1 MRWGKRLL
9 IGTASVLVVLA
20 AVPGILLGTDTGL
33 QIIKGTLEKTVPGLK
48 IESLSGSAFSLKAD
62 NLQYTAPGLTFRG
75 NVSWS
80 LNASKLLS
88 RRVDLNAF
96 ELSEA
101 TLRIRTQEMASS
113 ASTPVP
119 KSPTQKLDKTQTSR
133 FKTPIAVIVKR
144 VAIKNLQADID
155 GNLVNVGLLQTQ
167 AVWTQ
172 SRIDIDS
179 VLLRDSSFQSAETPP
194 SDESIGSALKRTF
207 SEVIVPTIPAIEL
220 PLDLNLKRFELSNFT
235 IKGNPDQTV
244 DSVTFALTAQNGAV
258 ALENIA
264 ARAIGAELTGAV
276 TLGLDARHEMTLD
289 LNLSALV
296 AREAIPTGVLP
307 TIAEPT
313 TEEIENFYERLKDV
327 RAERLKAAQE
337 RRAKR
342 RAQGIEPR
350 KQVDAKTL
358 TREEKRELRRKAQA
372 RLKRRIERWRDS
384 VRGLLPKPEPQ
395 PPVTINLTL
404 SGQGS
409 LNDTLSLSGRIENV
423 PGVQGASFVLTASP
437 TKLGLPLSAEIRA
450 DKVEISGAIVNAVDV
465 NLSGKAVDYALNATA
480 KALYPVDEKHSVT
493 ADVVIRG
500 KGSEVASHLTDFSI
514 LSNVGRVQIDG
525 QANWEKNVRF
535 AAALNLSGLNT
546 KEVLPQTPL
555 TVDGSF
561 VIWGERQNGRWK
573 AKLQDLTVL
582 GELRGQ
588 SLALTGAVESHGNG
602 IVEAPELY
610 FAVGNNTFEFS
621 GKADFAKDVPELDF
635 KTKIDAPDFGL
646 VDPNL
651 LGSVKGTL
659 AVTGTTRL
667 PVINADLTARNIDYF
682 GTTLKRGHLTG
693 RMRSRDVVSG
703 RLTLQ
708 LTDFKT
714 QGVDIR
720 KATIELRGNELRHNL
735 TVHTE
740 GTPISVDAKISGIYE
755 RMLGNW
761 AGALA
766 ELKVKTAYG
775 PVTLE
780 KPMRLAYVPDLNRA
794 NVSKACLAHTHARLC
809 LENDLKIDLTNRSD
823 LRILIGLPKFD
834 LAFIKQ
840 YFPGRFVAD
849 GIIKAN
855 ADVTLPAGLSELPRG
870 RVTVRAQDISTKYRM
885 DLSDLRVGFNSV
897 QLSFANAKDSIE
909 GNWKI
914 DIKDN
919 GDIEGSLRMSD
930 LFNTRTVD
938 GALKFVAVDATLV
951 NSFLSPGESAEGQW
965 FGNLRFAGTLEE
977 PLIYGRTGLFNA
989 KLDSTKLPFE
999 MLPSDIKLTFNG
1011 NSSTLEGHLKTP
1023 QGEVALNG
1031 SADWRTIGEGKA
1043 IVTTKG
1049 SNLRVT
1055 LPPDIEFDLTTDVT
1069 CEASS
1074 DLIKLDGAISIPWA
1088 KVSVSKLPAS
1098 AVDVSDDVVRLD
1110 RPRAKKKAAGKPI
1123 PIESNLRI
1131 HIGDDVRVEAM
1142 GLKARLTGNLNVI
1155 QDNGTLG
1162 LTGQISVPTGS
1173 FKAYGQDL
1181 LVRRGEFH
1189 FVGAVANPLLD
1200 LEAIR
1205 NPDRTA
1211 DDVIAGIRVTGSVD
1225 SPQVAVFTDPA
1236 KSETEALSY
1245 LIRGEGLDPSGD
1257 SDNTMITSALI
1268 NLGLSQ
1274 GSHVFESLGDA
1285 VGISGLG
1292 FETEGVG
1299 DSSQLVVSG
1308 YVLPGLKVK
1317 YGVGI
1322 FDSLAT
1328 LTLRYRVIPKLYV
1341 EAVSGV
1347 DQALDLLYSFEF

>member
-1 MRWGKRLL
+1 MTWAKRLF
-9 IGTASVLVVLA
+9 IGAASVLAVLA
-20 AVPGILLGTDTGL
+20 AVPGFLLGTETGL
-33 QIIKGTLEKTVPGLK
+33 QIIKGALEKTVPGLK

-62 NLQYTAPGLTFRG
+62 NLQYDAPGLAFHG
-75 NVSWS
+75 NLSWDLS
-80 LNASKLLS
+80 VAKLLS
-88 RRVDLNAF
+88 RRVALHDF
-96 ELSEA
+96 EISDASL
-101 TLRIRTQEMASS
+101 LVRTQEMASS
-113 ASTPVP
+113 ASTPP
-119 KSPTQKLDKTQTSR
+119 PEPTTQPTDKAQTSQL
-133 FKTPIAVIVKR
+133 KTPVVVIVER

-194 SDESIGSALKRTF
+194 SGESIGSALKRTF
-207 SEVIVPTIPAIEL
+207 SEVIVPTIPAIEI

-235 IKGNPDQTV
+235 IKGNPDQTI

-264 ARAIGAELTGAV
+264 ARAMGAELTGAV

-289 LNLSALV
+289 LSLSALV

-358 TREEKRELRRKAQA
+358 SREEKRELRRKAQA

-395 PPVTINLTL
+395 PPVTVHLTL

-409 LNDTLSLSGRIENV
+409 LNDILSLSGRIENV

-493 ADVVIRG
+493 ADIVIRG

-621 GKADFAKDVPELDF
+621 GKADFAKDIPELDF

-714 QGVDIR
+714 QGVDMR

-740 GTPISVDAKISGIYE
+740 GTPVSVDAKISGIYE

-885 DLSDLRVGFNSV
+885 DLSDLKVGFNSV
-897 QLSFANAKDSIE
+897 HLSFANAKDSIE

-930 LFNTRTVD
+930 LFNSRTVD
-938 GALKFVAVDATLV
+938 GTLKFVAVDATLV

-1162 LTGQISVPTGS
+1162 LTGQISVPSGS

-1328 LTLRYRVIPKLYV
+1328 LTLRYRVIPRLYV

>member
-1 MRWGKRLL
+1 MTWAKRLF
-9 IGTASVLVVLA
+9 IGAASVLVVLA
-20 AVPGILLGTDTGL
+20 AVPGFLLGTETGL
-33 QIIKGTLEKTVPGLK
+33 QIIKGALEKTVPGLK

-62 NLQYTAPGLTFRG
+62 NLQYDAPGLAFHG
-75 NVSWS
+75 NLSWDLS
-80 LNASKLLS
+80 VAKLLS
-88 RRVDLNAF
+88 RRVALHDF
-96 ELSEA
+96 EISDASL
-101 TLRIRTQEMASS
+101 LVRTQEMASS
-113 ASTPVP
+113 ASTPP
-119 KSPTQKLDKTQTSR
+119 LEPTTQPTDKAQTSQL
-133 FKTPIAVIVKR
+133 KTPVAVIVER

-207 SEVIVPTIPAIEL
+207 SEVIVPTIPAIEI

-235 IKGNPDQTV
+235 IKGNPDQTI

-264 ARAIGAELTGAV
+264 ARAMGAELTGAV

-289 LNLSALV
+289 LSLSALV

-358 TREEKRELRRKAQA
+358 SREEKRELRRKAQA

-395 PPVTINLTL
+395 PPVAVHLTL

-493 ADVVIRG
+493 ADIVIRG

-621 GKADFAKDVPELDF
+621 GKADFAKDIPELDF

-714 QGVDIR
+714 QGVDMR

-740 GTPISVDAKISGIYE
+740 GTPVSVDAKISGIYE

-885 DLSDLRVGFNSV
+885 DLSDLKVGFNSV
-897 QLSFANAKDSIE
+897 HLSFANAKDSIE

-919 GDIEGSLRMSD
+919 GDIGGSLRMSD
-930 LFNTRTVD
+930 LFNSRTVD
-938 GALKFVAVDATLV
+938 GTLKFVAVDATLV

-1162 LTGQISVPTGS
+1162 LTGQISVPSGS

-1328 LTLRYRVIPKLYV
+1328 LTLRYRVIPRLYV

>member
-1 MRWGKRLL
+1 MTWAKRLF
-9 IGTASVLVVLA
+9 IGAASVLVVLA
-20 AVPGILLGTDTGL
+20 AVPGFLLGTETGL
-33 QIIKGTLEKTVPGLK
+33 QIIKGALEKTVPGLK

-62 NLQYTAPGLTFRG
+62 NLQYDAPGLAFHG
-75 NVSWS
+75 NLSWDLS
-80 LNASKLLS
+80 VAKLLS
-88 RRVDLNAF
+88 RRVSLHDF
-96 ELSEA
+96 EISDASL
-101 TLRIRTQEMASS
+101 LVRTQEMASS
-113 ASTPVP
+113 ASTPP
-119 KSPTQKLDKTQTSR
+119 PEPTTQPTDKAQTSQL
-133 FKTPIAVIVKR
+133 KTPVAVIVER

-207 SEVIVPTIPAIEL
+207 SEVIVPTIPAIEI

-235 IKGNPDQTV
+235 IKGNPDQTI

-264 ARAIGAELTGAV
+264 ARAMGAELTGAV

-289 LNLSALV
+289 LSLSALV

-313 TEEIENFYERLKDV
+313 TEEIENFYEHLKDV

-358 TREEKRELRRKAQA
+358 SREEKRELRRKAQA

-395 PPVTINLTL
+395 PPVAVHLTL

-493 ADVVIRG
+493 ADIVIRG

-621 GKADFAKDVPELDF
+621 GKADFAKDIPELDF

-714 QGVDIR
+714 QGVDMR

-740 GTPISVDAKISGIYE
+740 GTPVSVDVKISGIYE

-885 DLSDLRVGFNSV
+885 DLSDLKVGFNSV
-897 QLSFANAKDSIE
+897 HLSFANAKDSIE

-938 GALKFVAVDATLV
+938 GTLKFVAVDATLV

-1142 GLKARLTGNLNVI
+1142 GLKARLTGNLYVI

-1162 LTGQISVPTGS
+1162 LTGQISVPSGS

-1225 SPQVAVFTDPA
+1225 SPQVAVFTDPV

-1328 LTLRYRVIPKLYV
+1328 LTLRYRVIPRLYV

>member
-1 MRWGKRLL
+1 MTWAKRLF
-9 IGTASVLVVLA
+9 IGAASVLVVLA
-20 AVPGILLGTDTGL
+20 AVPGFLLGTETGL
-33 QIIKGTLEKTVPGLK
+33 QIIKGALEKTVPGLK

-62 NLQYTAPGLTFRG
+62 NLQYDAPGLAFHG
-75 NVSWS
+75 NLSWDLS
-80 LNASKLLS
+80 VAKLLS
-88 RRVDLNAF
+88 RRVALHDF
-96 ELSEA
+96 EISDASL
-101 TLRIRTQEMASS
+101 LVRTQEMASS
-113 ASTPVP
+113 ASTPP
-119 KSPTQKLDKTQTSR
+119 PEPTTQPTDKAQTSQL
-133 FKTPIAVIVKR
+133 KTPVAVIVER

-207 SEVIVPTIPAIEL
+207 SEVIVPTIPAIEI

-235 IKGNPDQTV
+235 IKGNPDQTI

-264 ARAIGAELTGAV
+264 ARAMGAELTGAV

-289 LNLSALV
+289 LSLSALV

-358 TREEKRELRRKAQA
+358 SREEKRELRRKAQA

-395 PPVTINLTL
+395 PPVAVHLTL

-493 ADVVIRG
+493 ADIVIRG

-621 GKADFAKDVPELDF
+621 GKADFAKDIPELDF

-714 QGVDIR
+714 QGVDMR

-740 GTPISVDAKISGIYE
+740 GTPVSVDAKISGIYE

-885 DLSDLRVGFNSV
+885 DLSDLKVGFNSV
-897 QLSFANAKDSIE
+897 HLSFANAKDSIE

-938 GALKFVAVDATLV
+938 GTLKFVAVDATLV

-1162 LTGQISVPTGS
+1162 LTGQISVPSGS

-1328 LTLRYRVIPKLYV
+1328 LTLRYRVIPRLYV

>member
-9 IGTASVLVVLA
+9 IGTVSVLVVLA

-264 ARAIGAELTGAV
+264 ARAMGAELTGAV

-493 ADVVIRG
+493 ADIVIRG

-667 PVINADLTARNIDYF
+667 PVINTDLTARNIDYF

-885 DLSDLRVGFNSV
+885 DLSDLKVGFNSV

-938 GALKFVAVDATLV
+938 GTLKFVAVDATLV

-1328 LTLRYRVIPKLYV
+1328 LTLRYRVIPRLYV

>member
-1 MRWGKRLL
+1 MTWAKRLF
-9 IGTASVLVVLA
+9 IGAASVLVVLA
-20 AVPGILLGTDTGL
+20 AVPGFLLGTETGL
-33 QIIKGTLEKTVPGLK
+33 QIIKGALEKAVPGLK

-62 NLQYTAPGLTFRG
+62 KLQYTASGLTFRG

-113 ASTPVP
+113 ASTPP
-119 KSPTQKLDKTQTSR
+119 PEPTTQPTDKAQTSQL
-133 FKTPIAVIVKR
+133 KTPVAVIVDR

-264 ARAIGAELTGAV
+264 ARAMGAELTGAV

-289 LNLSALV
+289 LKLSALV

-307 TIAEPT
+307 TIDEPT

-450 DKVEISGAIVNAVDV
+450 DKMEISGAIVNAVDV

-480 KALYPVDEKHSVT
+480 KALYPVDEKHSIT
-493 ADVVIRG
+493 ADIVIRG

-561 VIWGERQNGRWK
+561 VIWGERQHGRWK
-573 AKLQDLTVL
+573 AKLQNLTVL

-621 GKADFAKDVPELDF
+621 GKADFAKDIPELDF

-693 RMRSRDVVSG
+693 RMRSRDVISG

-885 DLSDLRVGFNSV
+885 DLSDLKVGFNSV

-938 GALKFVAVDATLV
+938 GTLKFVAVDATLV

-1162 LTGQISVPTGS
+1162 LTGQISVPSGS

-1328 LTLRYRVIPKLYV
+1328 LTLRYRVIPRLYV

>member
-1 MRWGKRLL
+1 MTWAKRLF
-9 IGTASVLVVLA
+9 IGAASVLVVLA
-20 AVPGILLGTDTGL
+20 AVPGFLLGTETGL
-33 QIIKGTLEKTVPGLK
+33 QIIKGALEKTVPGLK

-62 NLQYTAPGLTFRG
+62 NLQYDAPGLAFHG
-75 NVSWS
+75 NLSWDLS
-80 LNASKLLS
+80 VAKLLS
-88 RRVDLNAF
+88 RRVALHDF
-96 ELSEA
+96 EISDASL
-101 TLRIRTQEMASS
+101 LVRTQEMASS
-113 ASTPVP
+113 ASTPP
-119 KSPTQKLDKTQTSR
+119 PEPTTQPTDKAQTSQL
-133 FKTPIAVIVKR
+133 KTPVAVIVER

-194 SDESIGSALKRTF
+194 SDESIGSVLKRTF
-207 SEVIVPTIPAIEL
+207 SEVIVPTIPAIEI

-235 IKGNPDQTV
+235 IKGNPDQTI

-264 ARAIGAELTGAV
+264 ARAMGAELTGAV

-289 LNLSALV
+289 LSLSALV

-342 RAQGIEPR
+342 RAQGIERR

-358 TREEKRELRRKAQA
+358 SREEKRELRRKAQA

-395 PPVTINLTL
+395 PPVAVHLTL

-493 ADVVIRG
+493 ADIVIRG

-621 GKADFAKDVPELDF
+621 GKADFAKDIPELDF

-714 QGVDIR
+714 QGVDMR

-740 GTPISVDAKISGIYE
+740 GTPVSVDAKISGIYE

-885 DLSDLRVGFNSV
+885 DLSDLKVGFNSV
-897 QLSFANAKDSIE
+897 HLSFANAKDSIE

-914 DIKDN
+914 DIKNN

-938 GALKFVAVDATLV
+938 GTLKFVAVDATLV

-999 MLPSDIKLTFNG
+999 MLPSDIKLTFDG
-1011 NSSTLEGHLKTP
+1011 NSSTLEGLLKTP

-1162 LTGQISVPTGS
+1162 LTGQISVPSGS

-1225 SPQVAVFTDPA
+1225 SPQVAVFSDPA

-1328 LTLRYRVIPKLYV
+1328 LTLRYRVIPRLYV

>member
-62 NLQYTAPGLTFRG
+62 KLQYTAPGLTFRG

-80 LNASKLLS
+80 LDASKLLS

-144 VAIKNLQADID
+144 VTIKNLQADID

-264 ARAIGAELTGAV
+264 ARAMGAELTGAV

-809 LENDLKIDLTNRSD
+809 LENDLKIDLTNRSN

-885 DLSDLRVGFNSV
+885 DLSDLKVGFNSV

-1098 AVDVSDDVVRLD
+1098 AVDVSDDAVRLD

-1162 LTGQISVPTGS
+1162 LTGQISVPSGS

-1328 LTLRYRVIPKLYV
+1328 LTLRYRVIPRLYV

>member
-80 LNASKLLS
+80 LNASRLLS
-88 RRVDLNAF
+88 RRVDLNVF

-264 ARAIGAELTGAV
+264 ARAMGAELTGAV

-588 SLALTGAVESHGNG
+588 SLALTGTVESHGNG

-621 GKADFAKDVPELDF
+621 GKADFAKDIPELDF

-885 DLSDLRVGFNSV
+885 DLSDLKVGFNSV

-919 GDIEGSLRMSD
+919 GDIEGSLRISD

-938 GALKFVAVDATLV
+938 GTLKFVAVDATLV

-1074 DLIKLDGAISIPWA
+1074 DLIKLDGTISIPWA

-1328 LTLRYRVIPKLYV
+1328 LTLRYRVIPRLYV

>member
-1 MRWGKRLL
+1 MTWAKRLF
-9 IGTASVLVVLA
+9 IGAASVLVVLA
-20 AVPGILLGTDTGL
+20 AVPGFLLGTETGL
-33 QIIKGTLEKTVPGLK
+33 QIIKGALEKTVPGLK

-62 NLQYTAPGLTFRG
+62 NLQYDAPGLAFHG
-75 NVSWS
+75 NLSWDLS
-80 LNASKLLS
+80 VAKLLS
-88 RRVDLNAF
+88 RRVSLHDF
-96 ELSEA
+96 EISDASL
-101 TLRIRTQEMASS
+101 LVRTQEMASS
-113 ASTPVP
+113 ASTPP
-119 KSPTQKLDKTQTSR
+119 PEPTTQPTDKAQTSQL
-133 FKTPIAVIVKR
+133 KTPVAVIVER

-207 SEVIVPTIPAIEL
+207 SEVIVPTIPAIEI

-235 IKGNPDQTV
+235 IKGNPDQTI

-264 ARAIGAELTGAV
+264 ARAMGAELTGAV

-289 LNLSALV
+289 LSLSALV

-358 TREEKRELRRKAQA
+358 SREEKRELRRKAQA

-395 PPVTINLTL
+395 PPVAVHLTL

-493 ADVVIRG
+493 ADIVIRG

-621 GKADFAKDVPELDF
+621 GKADFAKDIPELDF

-714 QGVDIR
+714 QGVDMR

-740 GTPISVDAKISGIYE
+740 GTPVSVDAKISGIYE

-885 DLSDLRVGFNSV
+885 DLSDLKVGFNSV
-897 QLSFANAKDSIE
+897 HLSFANAKDSIE

-938 GALKFVAVDATLV
+938 GTLKFVAVDATLV

-1162 LTGQISVPTGS
+1162 LTGQISVPSGS

-1225 SPQVAVFTDPA
+1225 SPQVAVFTDPV

-1328 LTLRYRVIPKLYV
+1328 LTLRYRVIPRLYV

>member
-1 MRWGKRLL
+1 MTWAKRLF
-9 IGTASVLVVLA
+9 IGAASVLVVLA
-20 AVPGILLGTDTGL
+20 AVPGFLLGTETGL
-33 QIIKGTLEKTVPGLK
+33 QIIKGALEKAVPGLK
-48 IESLSGSAFSLKAD
+48 IKSLSGSAFSLKAD
-62 NLQYTAPGLTFRG
+62 KLQYTAPGLTFRG

-96 ELSEA
+96 ELSGA

-113 ASTPVP
+113 ASTPP
-119 KSPTQKLDKTQTSR
+119 AEPTTQPTDKAQTSQL
-133 FKTPIAVIVKR
+133 KTPVAVIVDR
-144 VAIKNLQADID
+144 VTIKNLQADID

-264 ARAIGAELTGAV
+264 ARAMGAELTGAV

-500 KGSEVASHLTDFSI
+500 KGSEVASHFTDFSI

-780 KPMRLAYVPDLNRA
+780 RPMRLAYVPDLNRA

-885 DLSDLRVGFNSV
+885 DLSDLKVGFNSV

-938 GALKFVAVDATLV
+938 GTLKFVAVDATLV

-1098 AVDVSDDVVRLD
+1098 AVDVSDDAVRLD

-1162 LTGQISVPTGS
+1162 LTGQISVPSGS

-1328 LTLRYRVIPKLYV
+1328 LTLRYRVIPRLYV

>member
-101 TLRIRTQEMASS
+101 TLQIRTQEMASS

-264 ARAIGAELTGAV
+264 ARAMGAELTGAV

-667 PVINADLTARNIDYF
+667 PVINTDLTARNIDYF

-885 DLSDLRVGFNSV
+885 DLSDLKVGFNSV

-938 GALKFVAVDATLV
+938 GTLKFVAVDATLV

-1131 HIGDDVRVEAM
+1131 HIADDVRVEAM

-1155 QDNGTLG
+1155 QDKGTLG
-1162 LTGQISVPTGS
+1162 LTGQISVPSGS

-1225 SPQVAVFTDPA
+1225 SPQVAVFSDPA

-1328 LTLRYRVIPKLYV
+1328 LTLRYRVIPRLYV

>member
-264 ARAIGAELTGAV
+264 ARAMGAELTGAV

-493 ADVVIRG
+493 ADIVIRG

-588 SLALTGAVESHGNG
+588 SLALTGTVESHGNG

-621 GKADFAKDVPELDF
+621 GKADFAKDIPELDF

-885 DLSDLRVGFNSV
+885 DLSDLKVGFNSV

-1131 HIGDDVRVEAM
+1131 HIGDDVRVEVM

-1162 LTGQISVPTGS
+1162 LTGQISVPSGS

-1328 LTLRYRVIPKLYV
+1328 LTLRYRVIPRLYV

>member
-264 ARAIGAELTGAV
+264 ARAMGAELTGAV

-480 KALYPVDEKHSVT
+480 KALYPVDEKHSIT

-582 GELRGQ
+582 GKLRGQ

-621 GKADFAKDVPELDF
+621 GRADFAKDVPELDF

-885 DLSDLRVGFNSV
+885 DLSDLKVGFNSV

-1098 AVDVSDDVVRLD
+1098 AVDVSDDAVRLD

-1162 LTGQISVPTGS
+1162 LTGQISVPSGS

-1328 LTLRYRVIPKLYV
+1328 LTLRYRVIPRLYV

>member
-1 MRWGKRLL
+1 MTWAKRLF
-9 IGTASVLVVLA
+9 IGAASVLVVLA
-20 AVPGILLGTDTGL
+20 AVPGFLLGTETGL
-33 QIIKGTLEKTVPGLK
+33 QIIKGALEKAVPGLR
-48 IESLSGSAFSLKAD
+48 IESLSGSVFSLKAD
-62 NLQYTAPGLTFRG
+62 NLQYDAPGLAFHG
-75 NVSWS
+75 NLSWDLS
-80 LNASKLLS
+80 VAKLLS
-88 RRVDLNAF
+88 RRVSLHDF
-96 ELSEA
+96 EISDASL
-101 TLRIRTQEMASS
+101 LVRTQEMASS
-113 ASTPVP
+113 ASTPP
-119 KSPTQKLDKTQTSR
+119 PEPTTQPTDKAQTSQL
-133 FKTPIAVIVKR
+133 KTPVAVIVER

-207 SEVIVPTIPAIEL
+207 SEVIVPTIPAIEI

-235 IKGNPDQTV
+235 IKGNPDQTI

-264 ARAIGAELTGAV
+264 ARAMGAELTGAV

-289 LNLSALV
+289 LSLSALV

-358 TREEKRELRRKAQA
+358 SREEKRELRRKAQA

-395 PPVTINLTL
+395 PPVAVHLTL

-465 NLSGKAVDYALNATA
+465 NLSGKVVDYALNATA

-493 ADVVIRG
+493 ADIVIRG

-588 SLALTGAVESHGNG
+588 SLALTGAIESHGNG

-621 GKADFAKDVPELDF
+621 GKADFAKDIPELDF

-714 QGVDIR
+714 QGVDMR

-740 GTPISVDAKISGIYE
+740 GTPVSVDAKISGIYE

-885 DLSDLRVGFNSV
+885 DLSDLKVGFNSV
-897 QLSFANAKDSIE
+897 HLSFANAKDSIE

-930 LFNTRTVD
+930 LFNSRTVD
-938 GALKFVAVDATLV
+938 GTLKFVAVDATLV

-989 KLDSTKLPFE
+989 KLNSTKLPFE

-1110 RPRAKKKAAGKPI
+1110 RPRAKKKAAGRPI

-1162 LTGQISVPTGS
+1162 LTGQISVPSGS

-1328 LTLRYRVIPKLYV
+1328 LTLRYRVIPRLYV

>member
-1 MRWGKRLL
+1 MTWAKRLF
-9 IGTASVLVVLA
+9 IGAASVLVVLA
-20 AVPGILLGTDTGL
+20 AVPGFLLGTETGL
-33 QIIKGTLEKTVPGLK
+33 QIIKGALEKTVPGLK

-62 NLQYTAPGLTFRG
+62 NLQYDAPGLAFHG
-75 NVSWS
+75 NLSWDLS
-80 LNASKLLS
+80 VAKLLS
-88 RRVDLNAF
+88 RRVALHDF
-96 ELSEA
+96 EISDASL
-101 TLRIRTQEMASS
+101 LVRTQEMASS
-113 ASTPVP
+113 ASTPP
-119 KSPTQKLDKTQTSR
+119 LEPTTQPTDKAQTSQL
-133 FKTPIAVIVKR
+133 KTPVAVIVER

-207 SEVIVPTIPAIEL
+207 SEVIVPTIPAIEI

-235 IKGNPDQTV
+235 IKGNPDQTI

-264 ARAIGAELTGAV
+264 ARAMGAELTGAV

-289 LNLSALV
+289 LSLSALV

-358 TREEKRELRRKAQA
+358 SREEKRELRRKAQA

-395 PPVTINLTL
+395 PPVAVHLTL

-493 ADVVIRG
+493 ADIVIRG

-621 GKADFAKDVPELDF
+621 GKADFAKDIPELDF

-714 QGVDIR
+714 QGVDMR

-740 GTPISVDAKISGIYE
+740 GTPVSVDAKISGIYE

-885 DLSDLRVGFNSV
+885 DLSDLKVGFNSV
-897 QLSFANAKDSIE
+897 HLSFANAKDSIE

-930 LFNTRTVD
+930 LFNSRTVD
-938 GALKFVAVDATLV
+938 GTLKFVAVDATLV

-1110 RPRAKKKAAGKPI
+1110 RPRAMKKAAGKPI

-1162 LTGQISVPTGS
+1162 LTGQISVPSGS

-1328 LTLRYRVIPKLYV
+1328 LTLRYRVIPRLYV

>member
-1 MRWGKRLL
+1 MTWAKRLF
-9 IGTASVLVVLA
+9 IGAASVLVVLA
-20 AVPGILLGTDTGL
+20 AVPGFLLGTETGL
-33 QIIKGTLEKTVPGLK
+33 QIIKGALEKAVPGLR

-113 ASTPVP
+113 ASTPP
-119 KSPTQKLDKTQTSR
+119 PGPTTQPTDKAQTSQL
-133 FKTPIAVIVKR
+133 KTPVAVIVER

-264 ARAIGAELTGAV
+264 ARAMGAELTGAV

-834 LAFIKQ
+834 LAFINQ

-885 DLSDLRVGFNSV
+885 DLSDLKVGFNSV

-938 GALKFVAVDATLV
+938 GTLKFVAVDATLV

-1162 LTGQISVPTGS
+1162 LTGQISVPSGS

-1328 LTLRYRVIPKLYV
+1328 LTLRYRVIPRLYV

>member
-1 MRWGKRLL
+1 MTWAKRLF
-9 IGTASVLVVLA
+9 IGAASVLVVLA
-20 AVPGILLGTDTGL
+20 AVPGFLLGTETGL
-33 QIIKGTLEKTVPGLK
+33 QIIKGALEKAVPGLK

-62 NLQYTAPGLTFRG
+62 KLQYTAPGLTFRG

-96 ELSEA
+96 ELSGA

-264 ARAIGAELTGAV
+264 ARTMDAELTGAV

-423 PGVQGASFVLTASP
+423 PGVQGAFFVLTASP

-493 ADVVIRG
+493 ADIVIRG

-588 SLALTGAVESHGNG
+588 SLALTGTVESHGNG

-840 YFPGRFVAD
+840 YFPGRFVAN

-885 DLSDLRVGFNSV
+885 DLSDLKVGFNSV
-897 QLSFANAKDSIE
+897 HLSFANAKDSIE

-938 GALKFVAVDATLV
+938 GTLKFVAVDATLV

-1322 FDSLAT
+1322 FDSLTT
-1328 LTLRYRVIPKLYV
+1328 LTLRYRVIPRLYV

>member
-1 MRWGKRLL
+1 MTWAKRLF
-9 IGTASVLVVLA
+9 IGAASVLVVLA
-20 AVPGILLGTDTGL
+20 AVPGFLLGTETGL

-264 ARAIGAELTGAV
+264 ARAMGAELTGAV

-350 KQVDAKTL
+350 KQVNAKTL
-358 TREEKRELRRKAQA
+358 SREEKRELRRKAQA

-480 KALYPVDEKHSVT
+480 KAHYPVDEKHSVT

-667 PVINADLTARNIDYF
+667 PIINADLTARNIDYF

-809 LENDLKIDLTNRSD
+809 LENDLKVDLTNRSD

-885 DLSDLRVGFNSV
+885 DLSDLKVGFNSV
-897 QLSFANAKDSIE
+897 HLSFANAKDSIE

-938 GALKFVAVDATLV
+938 GTLKFVAVDATLV

-1098 AVDVSDDVVRLD
+1098 AVDVSDDAVRLD

-1162 LTGQISVPTGS
+1162 LTGQISVPSGS

-1328 LTLRYRVIPKLYV
+1328 LTLRYRVIPRLYV

>member
-62 NLQYTAPGLTFRG
+62 KLQYTAPGLTFHG

-80 LNASKLLS
+80 LDASKLLS

-113 ASTPVP
+113 ASTPP
-119 KSPTQKLDKTQTSR
+119 PEPTTQPTDKAQTSQL
-133 FKTPIAVIVKR
+133 KTPVAVIVDR
-144 VAIKNLQADID
+144 VTIKNLQADID

-264 ARAIGAELTGAV
+264 ARAMGAELTGAV

-493 ADVVIRG
+493 ADIVIRG

-621 GKADFAKDVPELDF
+621 GKADFAKDIPELDF

-885 DLSDLRVGFNSV
+885 DLSDLKVGFNSV

-938 GALKFVAVDATLV
+938 GTLKFVAVDATLV

-1098 AVDVSDDVVRLD
+1098 AVDVSDDAVRLD

-1162 LTGQISVPTGS
+1162 LTGQISVPSGS

-1328 LTLRYRVIPKLYV
+1328 LTLRYRVIPRLYV

>member
-1 MRWGKRLL
+1 M
-9 IGTASVLVVLA
+9 LVVLA

-101 TLRIRTQEMASS
+101 TLQIRTQEMASS

-264 ARAIGAELTGAV
+264 ARAMGAELTGAV

-667 PVINADLTARNIDYF
+667 PVINTDLTARNIDYF

-885 DLSDLRVGFNSV
+885 DLSDLKVGFNSV

-938 GALKFVAVDATLV
+938 GTLKFVAVDATLV

-1131 HIGDDVRVEAM
+1131 HIADDVRVEAM

-1155 QDNGTLG
+1155 QDKGTLG
-1162 LTGQISVPTGS
+1162 LTGQISVPSGS

-1225 SPQVAVFTDPA
+1225 SPQVAVFSDPA

-1328 LTLRYRVIPKLYV
+1328 LTLRYRVIPRLYV

>member
-1 MRWGKRLL
+1 MTWAKRLF
-9 IGTASVLVVLA
+9 IGAASVLVVLA
-20 AVPGILLGTDTGL
+20 AVPGFLLGTETGL
-33 QIIKGTLEKTVPGLK
+33 QIIKGALEKAVPGLK

-144 VAIKNLQADID
+144 VEIKNLQADID

-264 ARAIGAELTGAV
+264 ARTMGAELTGAV

-289 LNLSALV
+289 LNLSTLV

-450 DKVEISGAIVNAVDV
+450 DEVEISGAIVNAVDV

-621 GKADFAKDVPELDF
+621 GKADFAKDIPELDF

-1328 LTLRYRVIPKLYV
+1328 LTLRYRVIPRLYV

>member
-155 GNLVNVGLLQTQ
+155 GNLANVGLLQTQ

-235 IKGNPDQTV
+235 IKGNPDQIV

-264 ARAIGAELTGAV
+264 ARAMGAELTGAV

-885 DLSDLRVGFNSV
+885 DLSDLKVGFNSV

-938 GALKFVAVDATLV
+938 GTLKFVAVDATLV

-1110 RPRAKKKAAGKPI
+1110 RPRAKKKAAGMPI

-1328 LTLRYRVIPKLYV
+1328 LTLRYRVIPRLYV

>member
-1 MRWGKRLL
+1 MTWAKRLF
-9 IGTASVLVVLA
+9 IGAASVLVVLA
-20 AVPGILLGTDTGL
+20 AVPGFLLGTETGL
-33 QIIKGTLEKTVPGLK
+33 QIIKGALEKTVPGLK

-62 NLQYTAPGLTFRG
+62 NLQYDAPGLAFHG
-75 NVSWS
+75 NLSWDLS
-80 LNASKLLS
+80 VAKLLS
-88 RRVDLNAF
+88 RRVALHDF
-96 ELSEA
+96 EISDASL
-101 TLRIRTQEMASS
+101 LVRTQEMASS
-113 ASTPVP
+113 ASTPP
-119 KSPTQKLDKTQTSR
+119 PEPTTQPTDKAQTSQL
-133 FKTPIAVIVKR
+133 KTPVAVIVER

-207 SEVIVPTIPAIEL
+207 SEVIVPTIPAIEI

-235 IKGNPDQTV
+235 IKGNPDQTI

-264 ARAIGAELTGAV
+264 ARAMGAELTGAV

-289 LNLSALV
+289 LSLSALV
-296 AREAIPTGVLP
+296 AREAIPTGALP

-358 TREEKRELRRKAQA
+358 SREEKRELRRKAQA

-395 PPVTINLTL
+395 PPVTVHLTL

-409 LNDTLSLSGRIENV
+409 LNDILSLSGRIENV

-437 TKLGLPLSAEIRA
+437 TKLGLPLSAEIRV

-493 ADVVIRG
+493 ADIVIRG

-621 GKADFAKDVPELDF
+621 GKADFAKDIPELDF

-714 QGVDIR
+714 QGVDMR

-740 GTPISVDAKISGIYE
+740 GTPVSVDAKISGIYE

-885 DLSDLRVGFNSV
+885 DLSDLKVGFNSV
-897 QLSFANAKDSIE
+897 HLSFANAKDSIE

-930 LFNTRTVD
+930 LFNSRTVD
-938 GALKFVAVDATLV
+938 GTLKFVAVDATLV

-1162 LTGQISVPTGS
+1162 LTGQISVPSGS

-1328 LTLRYRVIPKLYV
+1328 LTLRYRVIPRLYV

>member
-62 NLQYTAPGLTFRG
+62 KLQYTAPGLTFRG

-80 LNASKLLS
+80 LDASKLLS

-144 VAIKNLQADID
+144 VTIKNLQADID

-264 ARAIGAELTGAV
+264 ARAMGAELTGAV

-885 DLSDLRVGFNSV
+885 DLSDLKVGFNSV

-938 GALKFVAVDATLV
+938 GTLKFVAVDATLV

-1328 LTLRYRVIPKLYV
+1328 LTLRYRVIPRLYV

>member
-1 MRWGKRLL
+1 MTWAKRLF
-9 IGTASVLVVLA
+9 IGAASVLVVLA
-20 AVPGILLGTDTGL
+20 AVPGFLLGTETGL
-33 QIIKGTLEKTVPGLK
+33 QIIKGALEKAVPGLR
-48 IESLSGSAFSLKAD
+48 IESLSGSVFSLKAD
-62 NLQYTAPGLTFRG
+62 NLQYDAPGLAFHG
-75 NVSWS
+75 NLSWDLS
-80 LNASKLLS
+80 VAKLLS
-88 RRVDLNAF
+88 RRVALHDF
-96 ELSEA
+96 EISDASL
-101 TLRIRTQEMASS
+101 LVRTQEMASS

-264 ARAIGAELTGAV
+264 ARAMGAELAGAV

-480 KALYPVDEKHSVT
+480 KALYPVDEKHSLT
-493 ADVVIRG
+493 ADIVIRG

-588 SLALTGAVESHGNG
+588 SLALTGTVESHGNG

-621 GKADFAKDVPELDF
+621 GKADFAKDIPELDF

-885 DLSDLRVGFNSV
+885 DLSDLKVGFNSV
-897 QLSFANAKDSIE
+897 QLTFANAKDSIE

-930 LFNTRTVD
+930 LFNSRTVD
-938 GALKFVAVDATLV
+938 GTLKFVAVDATLV

-999 MLPSDIKLTFNG
+999 MLPSDIKLTFDG
-1011 NSSTLEGHLKTP
+1011 NSSTLEGLLKTP

-1098 AVDVSDDVVRLD
+1098 AVDVSDDFVRVD
-1110 RPRAKKKAAGKPI
+1110 GPRPNKKAAGKPI

-1162 LTGQISVPTGS
+1162 LTGQISVPSGS

-1328 LTLRYRVIPKLYV
+1328 LTLRYRVIPRLYV

>member
-1 MRWGKRLL
+1 
-9 IGTASVLVVLA
+9 
-20 AVPGILLGTDTGL
+20 
-33 QIIKGTLEKTVPGLK
+33 
-48 IESLSGSAFSLKAD
+48 
-62 NLQYTAPGLTFRG
+62 
-75 NVSWS
+75 
-80 LNASKLLS
+80 
-88 RRVDLNAF
+88 
-96 ELSEA
+96 
-101 TLRIRTQEMASS
+101 
-113 ASTPVP
+113 
-119 KSPTQKLDKTQTSR
+119 
-133 FKTPIAVIVKR
+133 
-144 VAIKNLQADID
+144 
-155 GNLVNVGLLQTQ
+155 
-167 AVWTQ
+167 
-172 SRIDIDS
+172 
-179 VLLRDSSFQSAETPP
+179 
-194 SDESIGSALKRTF
+194 
-207 SEVIVPTIPAIEL
+207 
-220 PLDLNLKRFELSNFT
+220 
-235 IKGNPDQTV
+235 
-244 DSVTFALTAQNGAV
+244 
-258 ALENIA
+258 
-264 ARAIGAELTGAV
+264 
-276 TLGLDARHEMTLD
+276 
-289 LNLSALV
+289 
-296 AREAIPTGVLP
+296 
-307 TIAEPT
+307 
-313 TEEIENFYERLKDV
+313 
-327 RAERLKAAQE
+327 
-337 RRAKR
+337 
-342 RAQGIEPR
+342 
-350 KQVDAKTL
+350 
-358 TREEKRELRRKAQA
+358 
-372 RLKRRIERWRDS
+372 
-384 VRGLLPKPEPQ
+384 
-395 PPVTINLTL
+395 
-404 SGQGS
+404 
-409 LNDTLSLSGRIENV
+409 
-423 PGVQGASFVLTASP
+423 
-437 TKLGLPLSAEIRA
+437 
-450 DKVEISGAIVNAVDV
+450 
-465 NLSGKAVDYALNATA
+465 
-480 KALYPVDEKHSVT
+480 
-493 ADVVIRG
+493 
-500 KGSEVASHLTDFSI
+500 
-514 LSNVGRVQIDG
+514 
-525 QANWEKNVRF
+525 
-535 AAALNLSGLNT
+535 
-546 KEVLPQTPL
+546 
-555 TVDGSF
+555 
-561 VIWGERQNGRWK
+561 
-573 AKLQDLTVL
+573 
-582 GELRGQ
+582 
-588 SLALTGAVESHGNG
+588 
-602 IVEAPELY
+602 
-610 FAVGNNTFEFS
+610 
-621 GKADFAKDVPELDF
+621 
-635 KTKIDAPDFGL
+635 
-646 VDPNL
+646 
-651 LGSVKGTL
+651 
-659 AVTGTTRL
+659 
-667 PVINADLTARNIDYF
+667 
-682 GTTLKRGHLTG
+682 
-693 RMRSRDVVSG
+693 
-703 RLTLQ
+703 
-708 LTDFKT
+708 
-714 QGVDIR
+714 
-720 KATIELRGNELRHNL
+720 
-735 TVHTE
+735 
-740 GTPISVDAKISGIYE
+740 
-755 RMLGNW
+755 
-761 AGALA
+761 
-766 ELKVKTAYG
+766 
-775 PVTLE
+775 
-780 KPMRLAYVPDLNRA
+780 
-794 NVSKACLAHTHARLC
+794 
-809 LENDLKIDLTNRSD
+809 
-823 LRILIGLPKFD
+823 
-834 LAFIKQ
+834 
-840 YFPGRFVAD
+840 
-849 GIIKAN
+849 
-855 ADVTLPAGLSELPRG
+855 
-870 RVTVRAQDISTKYRM
+870 
-885 DLSDLRVGFNSV
+885 
-897 QLSFANAKDSIE
+897 
-909 GNWKI
+909 
-914 DIKDN
+914 
-919 GDIEGSLRMSD
+919 MSD

-938 GALKFVAVDATLV
+938 GTLKFVAVDATLV

-1162 LTGQISVPTGS
+1162 LTGQISVPSGS

-1328 LTLRYRVIPKLYV
+1328 LTLRYRVIPRLYV

>member
-1 MRWGKRLL
+1 MTWAKRLF
-9 IGTASVLVVLA
+9 IGAASVLVVLA
-20 AVPGILLGTDTGL
+20 AVPGFLLGTETGL
-33 QIIKGTLEKTVPGLK
+33 QIIKGALEKTVPGLK

-62 NLQYTAPGLTFRG
+62 NLQYDAPGLAFHG
-75 NVSWS
+75 NLSWDLS
-80 LNASKLLS
+80 VAKLLS
-88 RRVDLNAF
+88 RRVALHDF
-96 ELSEA
+96 EISDASL
-101 TLRIRTQEMASS
+101 LVRTQEMASS
-113 ASTPVP
+113 ASTPP
-119 KSPTQKLDKTQTSR
+119 PEPTTQPTDKAQTSQL
-133 FKTPIAVIVKR
+133 KTPVAVIVER

-207 SEVIVPTIPAIEL
+207 SEVIVPTIPAIEI

-235 IKGNPDQTV
+235 IKGNPDQTI

-264 ARAIGAELTGAV
+264 ARAMGAELTGAV

-289 LNLSALV
+289 LSLSALV

-342 RAQGIEPR
+342 RAQGIEPH

-358 TREEKRELRRKAQA
+358 SREEKRELRRKAQA

-395 PPVTINLTL
+395 PPVAVHLTL

-493 ADVVIRG
+493 ADIVIRG

-535 AAALNLSGLNT
+535 AAALNLSSLNT

-621 GKADFAKDVPELDF
+621 GKADFAKDIPELDF

-714 QGVDIR
+714 QGVDMR

-740 GTPISVDAKISGIYE
+740 GTPVSVDAKISGIYE

-885 DLSDLRVGFNSV
+885 DLSDLKVGFNSV
-897 QLSFANAKDSIE
+897 HLSFANAKDSIE

-938 GALKFVAVDATLV
+938 GTLKFVAVDATLV

-1162 LTGQISVPTGS
+1162 LTGQISVPSGS

-1225 SPQVAVFTDPA
+1225 SPQVAVFTDPV

-1328 LTLRYRVIPKLYV
+1328 LTLRYRVIPRLYV

>member
-264 ARAIGAELTGAV
+264 ARAMSAELTGAV

-493 ADVVIRG
+493 ADIVIRG

-621 GKADFAKDVPELDF
+621 GKADFAKDIPELDF

-659 AVTGTTRL
+659 TVTGTTRL

-766 ELKVKTAYG
+766 ELIVKTAYG

-885 DLSDLRVGFNSV
+885 DLSDLKVGFNSV
-897 QLSFANAKDSIE
+897 HLSFANAKDSIE

-938 GALKFVAVDATLV
+938 GTLKFVAVDATLV

-1189 FVGAVANPLLD
+1189 FVGAVTNPLLD

-1328 LTLRYRVIPKLYV
+1328 LTLRYRVIPRLYV

>member
-1 MRWGKRLL
+1 MTWAKRLF
-9 IGTASVLVVLA
+9 IGAASVLVVLA
-20 AVPGILLGTDTGL
+20 AVPGFLLGTETGL
-33 QIIKGTLEKTVPGLK
+33 QIIKGALEKAVPGLR
-48 IESLSGSAFSLKAD
+48 IESLSGSVFSLKAD
-62 NLQYTAPGLTFRG
+62 NLQYDAPGLAFHG
-75 NVSWS
+75 NLSWDLS
-80 LNASKLLS
+80 VAKLLS
-88 RRVDLNAF
+88 RRVSLHDF
-96 ELSEA
+96 EISDASL
-101 TLRIRTQEMASS
+101 LVRTQEMASS
-113 ASTPVP
+113 ASTPP
-119 KSPTQKLDKTQTSR
+119 PEPTTQPTDKAQTSQL
-133 FKTPIAVIVKR
+133 KTPVAVIVER

-172 SRIDIDS
+172 SRTDIDS

-207 SEVIVPTIPAIEL
+207 SEVIVPTIPAIEI

-235 IKGNPDQTV
+235 IKGNPDQTI

-264 ARAIGAELTGAV
+264 ARAMGAELTGAV

-289 LNLSALV
+289 LSLSALV

-358 TREEKRELRRKAQA
+358 SREEKRELRRKAQA

-395 PPVTINLTL
+395 PPVAVHLTL

-493 ADVVIRG
+493 ADIVIRG

-588 SLALTGAVESHGNG
+588 SLALTGAIESHGNG

-621 GKADFAKDVPELDF
+621 GKADFAKDIPELDF

-714 QGVDIR
+714 QGVDMR

-740 GTPISVDAKISGIYE
+740 GTPVSVDAKISGIYE

-885 DLSDLRVGFNSV
+885 DLSDLKVGFNSV
-897 QLSFANAKDSIE
+897 HLSFANAKDSIE

-930 LFNTRTVD
+930 LFNSRTVD
-938 GALKFVAVDATLV
+938 GTLKFVAVDATLV

-989 KLDSTKLPFE
+989 KLNSTKLPFE

-1110 RPRAKKKAAGKPI
+1110 RPRAKKKAAGRPI

-1162 LTGQISVPTGS
+1162 LTGQISVPSGS

-1328 LTLRYRVIPKLYV
+1328 LTLRYRVIPRLYV

>member
-264 ARAIGAELTGAV
+264 ARAMGAELTGAV

-409 LNDTLSLSGRIENV
+409 LNDTLSLSGRLENV

-885 DLSDLRVGFNSV
+885 DLSDLKVGFNSV

-938 GALKFVAVDATLV
+938 GTLKFVAVDATLV

-1088 KVSVSKLPAS
+1088 KVFVSKLPAS

-1155 QDNGTLG
+1155 QDKGTLG
-1162 LTGQISVPTGS
+1162 LTGQISVPSGS

-1181 LVRRGEFH
+1181 LVRQGEFH

-1328 LTLRYRVIPKLYV
+1328 LTLRYRVIPRLYV

>member
-220 PLDLNLKRFELSNFT
+220 PLDLNLKRFELSNFK

-264 ARAIGAELTGAV
+264 ARAMGAELTGAV

-525 QANWEKNVRF
+525 QANWEKSVRF

-588 SLALTGAVESHGNG
+588 SLALTGTVESHGNG

-621 GKADFAKDVPELDF
+621 GKADFAKDIPELDF

-714 QGVDIR
+714 QGIDIR

-885 DLSDLRVGFNSV
+885 DLSDLKVGFNSV

-1011 NSSTLEGHLKTP
+1011 NSSTLEGLLKTP

-1162 LTGQISVPTGS
+1162 LTGQISVPSGS

-1225 SPQVAVFTDPA
+1225 SPQVAVFTDPV

-1328 LTLRYRVIPKLYV
+1328 LTLRYRVIPRLYV

>member
-1 MRWGKRLL
+1 M
-9 IGTASVLVVLA
+9 LVVLA

-62 NLQYTAPGLTFRG
+62 KLQYTAPGLTFRG
-75 NVSWS
+75 TVSWS
-80 LNASKLLS
+80 LDASKLLS

-119 KSPTQKLDKTQTSR
+119 KSPTKKLDKTQTSR

-264 ARAIGAELTGAV
+264 ARAMGAELTGAV

-465 NLSGKAVDYALNATA
+465 NLSGKAVDYALKATA
-480 KALYPVDEKHSVT
+480 KALYLVDEKHSVT
-493 ADVVIRG
+493 ADIVIRG

-897 QLSFANAKDSIE
+897 QLSFANTKDSIE

-938 GALKFVAVDATLV
+938 GTLKFVAVDATLV

-1162 LTGQISVPTGS
+1162 LTGQISVPSGS

-1225 SPQVAVFTDPA
+1225 SPQVAVFTDPV

-1328 LTLRYRVIPKLYV
+1328 LTLRYRVIPRLYV

>member
-1 MRWGKRLL
+1 MTWAKRLF
-9 IGTASVLVVLA
+9 IGAASVLVVLA
-20 AVPGILLGTDTGL
+20 AVPGFLLGTETGL
-33 QIIKGTLEKTVPGLK
+33 QIIKGALEKTVPGLK

-62 NLQYTAPGLTFRG
+62 NLQYDAPGLAFHG
-75 NVSWS
+75 NLSWDLS
-80 LNASKLLS
+80 FAKLLS
-88 RRVDLNAF
+88 RRVALHDF
-96 ELSEA
+96 EISDASL
-101 TLRIRTQEMASS
+101 LVRTQEMASS
-113 ASTPVP
+113 ASTPP
-119 KSPTQKLDKTQTSR
+119 PEPTTQPTDKAQTSQL
-133 FKTPIAVIVKR
+133 KTLVAVIVER
-144 VAIKNLQADID
+144 VAIKNSQADID
-155 GNLVNVGLLQTQ
+155 GNLVNVGLLQIQ

-207 SEVIVPTIPAIEL
+207 SEVIVPTIPAIEI

-235 IKGNPDQTV
+235 IKGNPDQTI

-264 ARAIGAELTGAV
+264 ARAMGAELTGAV

-289 LNLSALV
+289 LSLSALV

-313 TEEIENFYERLKDV
+313 TEEIENFYERLEDV

-358 TREEKRELRRKAQA
+358 SREEKRELRRKAQA

-395 PPVTINLTL
+395 PPVAVHLTL

-493 ADVVIRG
+493 ADIVIRG

-621 GKADFAKDVPELDF
+621 GKADFAKDIPELDF

-714 QGVDIR
+714 QGVDMR

-740 GTPISVDAKISGIYE
+740 GTPVSVDAKISGIYE

-794 NVSKACLAHTHARLC
+794 NVSKACLAHTYARLC

-885 DLSDLRVGFNSV
+885 DLSDLKVGFNSV
-897 QLSFANAKDSIE
+897 QLTFANAKDSIE

-938 GALKFVAVDATLV
+938 GTLKFVAVDATLV

-999 MLPSDIKLTFNG
+999 MLPSDIKLTFDG
-1011 NSSTLEGHLKTP
+1011 NSSTLEGLLKTP

-1162 LTGQISVPTGS
+1162 LTGQISVPSGS

-1328 LTLRYRVIPKLYV
+1328 LTLRYRVIPRLYV

>member
-1 MRWGKRLL
+1 M
-9 IGTASVLVVLA
+9 LVVLA

-264 ARAIGAELTGAV
+264 ARAMGAELTGAV

-493 ADVVIRG
+493 ADIVIRG

-588 SLALTGAVESHGNG
+588 SLALTGTVESHGNG

-885 DLSDLRVGFNSV
+885 DLSDLKVGFNSV
-897 QLSFANAKDSIE
+897 QLTFANAKDSIE

-938 GALKFVAVDATLV
+938 GTLKFVAVDATLV

-1317 YGVGI
+1317 YSVGI

-1328 LTLRYRVIPKLYV
+1328 LTLRYRVIPRLYV

>member
-101 TLRIRTQEMASS
+101 TLQIRTQEMASS

-264 ARAIGAELTGAV
+264 ARAMGAELTGAV

-588 SLALTGAVESHGNG
+588 SLALTGAVESRGNG

-885 DLSDLRVGFNSV
+885 DLSDLKVGFNSV

-938 GALKFVAVDATLV
+938 GTLKFVAVDATLV

-1131 HIGDDVRVEAM
+1131 HIGDNVRVEAM

-1328 LTLRYRVIPKLYV
+1328 LTLRYRVIPRLYV

>member
-155 GNLVNVGLLQTQ
+155 GNSVNVGLLQTQ

-264 ARAIGAELTGAV
+264 ARAMGAELTGAV

-480 KALYPVDEKHSVT
+480 KALYPVDEKHSIT

-588 SLALTGAVESHGNG
+588 SLALTGTVESHGNG

-621 GKADFAKDVPELDF
+621 GKADFAKDIPELDF

-885 DLSDLRVGFNSV
+885 DLSDLKVGFNSV

-1162 LTGQISVPTGS
+1162 LTGQISVPSGS

-1328 LTLRYRVIPKLYV
+1328 LTLRYRVIPRLYV

>member
-1 MRWGKRLL
+1 MTWAKRLF
-9 IGTASVLVVLA
+9 IGAASVLVVLA
-20 AVPGILLGTDTGL
+20 AVPGFLLGTETGL
-33 QIIKGTLEKTVPGLK
+33 QIIKGALEKTVPGLK

-62 NLQYTAPGLTFRG
+62 NLQYDAPGLAFHG
-75 NVSWS
+75 NLSWDLS
-80 LNASKLLS
+80 VAKLLS
-88 RRVDLNAF
+88 RRVALHDF
-96 ELSEA
+96 EISDASL
-101 TLRIRTQEMASS
+101 LVRTQEMASS
-113 ASTPVP
+113 ASTPP
-119 KSPTQKLDKTQTSR
+119 LEPTTQPTDKAQTSQL
-133 FKTPIAVIVKR
+133 KTPVAVIVER

-194 SDESIGSALKRTF
+194 SNESIGSALKRTF
-207 SEVIVPTIPAIEL
+207 SEVIVPTIPAIEI

-235 IKGNPDQTV
+235 IKGNPDQTI

-264 ARAIGAELTGAV
+264 ARAMGAELTGAV

-289 LNLSALV
+289 LSLSALV

-358 TREEKRELRRKAQA
+358 SREEKRELRRKAQA

-395 PPVTINLTL
+395 PPVAVHLTL

-493 ADVVIRG
+493 ADIVIRG

-535 AAALNLSGLNT
+535 AASLNLSGLNT

-621 GKADFAKDVPELDF
+621 GKADFAKDIPELDF

-714 QGVDIR
+714 QGVDMR

-740 GTPISVDAKISGIYE
+740 GTPVSVDAKISGIYE

-885 DLSDLRVGFNSV
+885 DLSDLKVGFNSV
-897 QLSFANAKDSIE
+897 HLSFANAKDSIE

-914 DIKDN
+914 DIKNN

-930 LFNTRTVD
+930 LFNSRTVD
-938 GALKFVAVDATLV
+938 GTLKFVAVDATLV

-1162 LTGQISVPTGS
+1162 LTGQISVPSGS

-1225 SPQVAVFTDPA
+1225 SPQVAVFTDPV

-1328 LTLRYRVIPKLYV
+1328 LTLRYRVIPRLYV